1 MNLFTFLFRLPL
13 LPVRSFVQLANL
25 IKEEAEREMANP
37 VTIRRELEHAER
49 ARASGEISDEQAA
62 EFQRTAFAEFAQA
75 RRSTAAASGS
85 EG

>member
-13 LPVRSFVQLANL
+13 LPVRSFVQLATL
-25 IKEEAEREMANP
+25 IAEEVERERADP
-37 VTIRRELEHAER
+37 ATIRRELEHVDR

-62 EFQRTAFAEFAQA
+62 EYQQAAFAEFARAQQG
-75 RRSTAAASGS
+75 TVAASRS